1 MTIHILDL
9 LLLQTHGPSNF
20 ERIVAHVILS
30 SQPNINTTWKRR
42 VVGRG
47 TTTMEIIRGVTSSI
61 RRGRIVKTTMVAT
74 DEEEVSIL

>member
-1 MTIHILDL
+1 
-9 LLLQTHGPSNF
+9 
-20 ERIVAHVILS
+20 
-30 SQPNINTTWKRR
+30 
-42 VVGRG
+42 VGRG